1 MILVSYIQPFDH
13 MQQIF
18 VLDESTKD
26 TVETVP
32 TTIQNYEYA
41 VTRLID
47 KYGAKL
53 LQMHGP
59 EKYCLKIKRNIE
71 DEQNYKYNR
80 QKLIVEIV

>member
-1 MILVSYIQPFDH
+1 MILVSYIQPFDRV
-13 MQQIF
+13 QQIF
-18 VLDESTKD
+18 VLDENTKD

-32 TTIQNYEYA
+32 TTIQNYEY
-41 VTRLID
+41 VIIHLID

-59 EKYCLKIKRNIE
+59 EKYCLRIKQHIE
-71 DEQNYKYNR
+71 DEQNYKYNK

>member
-13 MQQIF
+13 IQQIF

-32 TTIQNYEYA
+32 TTIQNYESAITY
-41 VTRLID
+41 LID

-59 EKYCLKIKRNIE
+59 EAYCLKIKRHIE
-71 DEQNYKYNR
+71 DEQNYKYNK
-80 QKLIVEIV
+80 QKLTVEII

>member
-1 MILVSYIQPFDH
+1 MILVSYIQPFDR

-26 TVETVP
+26 TIETVP

-59 EKYCLKIKRNIE
+59 EAYCLKIKRHIE
-71 DEQNYKYNR
+71 DEQNYKYNK
-80 QKLIVEIV
+80 QKLIVEII